1 MLLWNLDNKRNVS
14 VLSGVL
20 DNPVWRDMIAISWR
34 EPVAQNA
41 DIKRVKLCLDSFML
55 VIQSSGLVYNVL
67 GVATTVK
74 TENYRT
80 YQSYEAM

>member
-1 MLLWNLDNKRNVS
+1 MLLWNLDNKRNES

-20 DNPVWRDMIAISWR
+20 DNPVGRDMIAISWR

-41 DIKRVKLCLDSFML
+41 DTKRVKLCLDSFML
-55 VIQSSGLVYNVL
+55 VIQSSGLVYNVI